1 MPGMTRAIAVRPEE
15 DALLGTFSL
24 GMNQRP
30 GIAAA
35 LLGDP
40 ETVLFEEAFFDLT
53 RDETDYRA
61 GQLAGSSKGI

>member
-1 MPGMTRAIAVRPEE
+1 
-15 DALLGTFSL
+15 
-24 GMNQRP
+24 MNQRL

-35 LLGDP
+35 LPGDP
-40 ETVLFEEAFFDLT
+40 QTADHLLEEAFFDLT